1 MMSLEQ
7 LHALWAADDEA
18 KMELARRRE
27 AAGGPRGW
35 RVGADG
41 TVSVVIDFAGEWVA
55 LPLPSMS

>member
-7 LHALWAADDEA
+7 LHALWAEDDEA
-18 KMELARRRE
+18 KMELARQRE

-41 TVSVVIDFAGEWVA
+41 VVSAAVDVGGEMIA
-55 LPLPSMS
+55 LPLP